1 MRFHAMLTPKF
12 LRNVLI
18 TGLVATGLAGC
29 GQLRPS
35 SNVEIYQA
43 SLSGGQQ
50 VPPVVTPA
58 YGTAEVQLNT
68 TTNTITWKVSYSGL
82 TGPATG
88 AHIHGPAVAGQNA
101 GIVVPFTGNL
111 NAQPL
116 TGEQRLAPAQVAQ
129 LTSGQWY
136 VNIHTARHP
145 GGEIRGQLRP
155 RR

>member
-1 MRFHAMLTPKF
+1 MFTARTYCNL
-12 LRNVLI
+12 L
-18 TGLVATGLAGC
+18 ATGLIAAGVAGC

-35 SNVEIYQA
+35 STTDIYEA
-43 SLSGGQQ
+43 TLTGAQQ
-50 VPPVVTPA
+50 VPPVATPA
-58 YGTAEVQLNT
+58 TGTAEVQLNT
-68 TTNTITWKVSYSGL
+68 TSNTISWKVTYTGLSG
-82 TGPATG
+82 PVTG

-116 TGEQRLAPAQVAQ
+116 TGEQKLAPAQVAQ